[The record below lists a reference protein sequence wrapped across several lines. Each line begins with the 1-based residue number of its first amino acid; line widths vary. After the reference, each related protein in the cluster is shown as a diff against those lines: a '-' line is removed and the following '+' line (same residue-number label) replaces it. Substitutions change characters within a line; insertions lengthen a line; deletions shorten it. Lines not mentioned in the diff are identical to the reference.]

1 MSINRRKFV
10 LGAAGLGAAV
20 VGGGLLARPSDHGK
34 PYDDYFSALN
44 QELKKNGP
52 MRPCLVID
60 LDRMDH
66 NLDLVTGTLGRAGKN
81 YRIVEKSLPSAKLIE
96 YISKRS
102 GSRRLMS
109 FHQPFLNDD
118 AVLFPDAD
126 LLLGKPLPVRS
137 AELFYKNHKGPFD
150 PARQLQ
156 WLNDTPERVQ
166 EYLEL
171 ARGLGT
177 RMRINIEVDVGL
189 HRGGV
194 SSNAM
199 LAQMLDLIAANPQQ
213 LEFSGF
219 MGYDAHVGFGVPP
232 VLGTPRELLGKAMA
246 IYQGYVDFVR
256 SQYPKLWRDDLTF
269 NAGGSPSYPLHDQ
282 EKISSEISTGTAL
295 LKPTHYDIETLAQ
308 HVPAVF
314 IATPVIKAV
323 GPIEVPA
330 LDAKSKIF
338 SWWDVN
344 QRDLYYIYGG
354 FWRAEYES
362 PKGLQFNSVLGVS
375 ANQENVSG
383 SMATGLK
390 VNDQVFLRPEIV
402 EGVLLQFGD
411 LVAMRGGK
419 IVDYW
424 APLSA

>member
-1 MSINRRKFV
+1 MKRRTFL
-10 LGAAGLGAAV
+10 LGAGAAAIGAGLA
-20 VGGGLLARPSDHGK
+20 ARPGDHGA
-34 PYDDYFSALN
+34 PYDAYFSALN

-52 MRPCLVID
+52 MRPCLIID

-66 NLDLVTGTLGRAGKN
+66 NLDLVVSRLKGAGKN
-81 YRIVEKSLPSAKLIE
+81 YRIVEKSLPSQKLLD
-96 YISKRS
+96 YISRKS
-102 GSRRLMS
+102 GSRRFMS

-118 AVLFPDAD
+118 AALFPDAD

-150 PARQLQ
+150 PSRQLQ

-177 RMRINIEVDVGL
+177 RMRINIEIDVGL

-194 SSNAM
+194 GSNAM
-199 LAQMLDLIAANPQQ
+199 LGQMLDLIQANPQQ
-213 LEFSGF
+213 LEFAGF

-232 VLGTPRELLGKAMA
+232 ILGSTQELLAKAMA
-246 IYQGYVDFVR
+246 IYQGYVDFAR
-256 SQYPKLWRDDLTF
+256 GQYPKLWNDNLTL
-269 NAGGSPSYPLHDQ
+269 NAGGSPSYSVHTQ

-295 LKPTHYDIETLAQ
+295 LKPTHYDIETLKD
-308 HVPAVF
+308 HVPAAF

-323 GPIEVPA
+323 GPIDYPA
-330 LDAKSKIF
+330 LDGKSKIF

-344 QRDLYYIYGG
+344 QRSLYYIYGG
-354 FWRAEYES
+354 FWHADYES
-362 PKGLQFNSVLGVS
+362 PKGLQFNELLGVS

-383 SMATGLK
+383 SPATALK
-390 VNDQVFLRPEIV
+390 VDDQVFLRPQIV

-424 APLSA
+424 PPLSA

>member
-1 MSINRRKFV
+1 MKRRTFL
-10 LGAAGLGAAV
+10 LGAGAAA
-20 VGGGLLARPSDHGK
+20 VGAGWLARPGDHGA
-34 PYDDYFSALN
+34 PYDAYFSALN

-66 NLDLVTGTLGRAGKN
+66 NLDLVTSRLKAAGKN
-81 YRIVEKSLPSAKLIE
+81 YRIVEKSLPSQKLID
-96 YISKRS
+96 YISKKS

-137 AELFYKNHKGPFD
+137 AELFYQNLKGPFD
-150 PARQLQ
+150 PSRQLQ
-156 WLNDTPERVQ
+156 WLNDTPQRVQ

-177 RMRINIEVDVGL
+177 RMRINIEIDVGL

-194 SSNAM
+194 SSNAV
-199 LAQMLDLIAANPQQ
+199 LGQMLDLIAANPQQ
-213 LEFSGF
+213 LEFAGF
-219 MGYDAHVGFGVPP
+219 MGYDAQVGFSPRIVGP
-232 VLGTPRELLGKAMA
+232 VQELLAKAMA
-246 IYQGYVDFVR
+246 DYQGYVDFAR
-256 SQYPKLWRDDLTF
+256 SHYPKLWNDNLTL
-269 NAGGSPSYPLHDQ
+269 NAGGSPSYSLHGQ

-295 LKPTHYDIETLAQ
+295 LKPTHYDIETLKD
-308 HVPAVF
+308 HVPAAF

-323 GPIEVPA
+323 GPIEYPG
-330 LDAKSKIF
+330 LDEKSRII

-344 QRDLYYIYGG
+344 QRSLYFMYGG
-354 FWRAEYES
+354 LWYADYES
-362 PKGLQFNSVLGVS
+362 PKGLQFNELYGVS

-383 SMATGLK
+383 SPATALK
-390 VNDQVFLRPEIV
+390 VDDQVFLRPRIV

-419 IVDYW
+419 IIDYW
-424 APLSA
+424 PPLSA

>member
-1 MSINRRKFV
+1 MNRRNFM
-10 LGAAGLGAAV
+10 LGAAGVGAVV

-34 PYDDYFSALN
+34 PYDAYFSALN
-44 QELKKNGP
+44 EELKKNGP

-66 NLDLVTGTLGRAGKN
+66 NLDLVTTKLKGAGKN

-137 AELFYKNHKGPFD
+137 AEQFYKNHKGSFD
-150 PARQLQ
+150 PSRQLQ
-156 WLNDTPERVQ
+156 WLNDTPARVQ

-177 RMRINIEVDVGL
+177 RMRINFEIDVGL

-199 LAQMLDLIAANPQQ
+199 LGQMLDLIAANPQQ
-213 LEFSGF
+213 LEFAGF

-232 VLGTPRELLGKAMA
+232 ILGTSQELLAKAMA
-246 IYQGYVDFVR
+246 EYQGYVDFVR
-256 SQYPKLWRDDLTF
+256 NQYPKLWRDDLTF
-269 NAGGSPSYPLHDQ
+269 NAGGSPSYPLHDK

-295 LKPTHYDIETLAQ
+295 LKPTHYDIETLTA

-330 LDAKSKIF
+330 LDAKSRIF

-362 PKGLQFNSVLGVS
+362 PKGLQFNKLLGVS

-383 SMATGLK
+383 SLATSLK

-424 APLSA
+424 PPLSA

>member
-1 MSINRRKFV
+1 MNRRKFM
-10 LGAAGLGAAV
+10 LGAAGIGVVAA
-20 VGGGLLARPSDHGK
+20 GGGLLARPSDHGQ
-34 PYDDYFSALN
+34 PYDEYFRALN
-44 QELKKNGP
+44 EELKKNGP

-66 NLDLVTGTLGRAGKN
+66 NLDLVTSTLKRAGKN
-81 YRIVEKSLPSAKLIE
+81 YRIVEKSLPSQKLID

-137 AELFYKNHKGPFD
+137 AELFYKSHKGPFD
-150 PARQLQ
+150 PSRQLQ
-156 WLNDTPERVQ
+156 WLNDTPQRVQ

-177 RMRINIEVDVGL
+177 RMRINIEIDVGL

-194 SSNAM
+194 NNNAT

-213 LEFSGF
+213 LEFAGF

-232 VLGTPRELLGKAMA
+232 ILGSAQELLGKAMA
-246 IYQGYVDFVR
+246 DYQSHTDFVR

-269 NAGGSPSYPLHDQ
+269 NAGGSPSYPLHGQ

-295 LKPTHYDIETLAQ
+295 LKPTHYDIVTLTE

-323 GPIEVPA
+323 GPIDYPA
-330 LDAKSKIF
+330 LDGKSKIF

-354 FWRAEYES
+354 FWRADYES
-362 PKGLQFNSVLGVS
+362 PKGLQFNPLLGVS

-383 SMATGLK
+383 SPATALK
-390 VNDQVFLRPEIV
+390 VDDQVFLRPQIV

-419 IVDYW
+419 VVDYW
-424 APLSA
+424 PPLSA

>member
-1 MSINRRKFV
+1 MNRRNFMF
-10 LGAAGLGAAV
+10 GAAGAVV
-20 VGGGLLARPSDHGK
+20 VGGGLLAHPSDHGK
-34 PYDDYFSALN
+34 PYDAYFSALN
-44 QELKKNGP
+44 EELKKNGP
-52 MRPCLVID
+52 MRPCLIID

-66 NLDLVTGTLGRAGKN
+66 NLDLVTATLKGAGKN
-81 YRIVEKSLPSAKLIE
+81 YRIVEKSLPSQKLID

-118 AVLFPDAD
+118 AVLFPDGD

-150 PARQLQ
+150 PSRQLQ
-156 WLNDTPERVQ
+156 WLNDTPARVQ

-177 RMRINIEVDVGL
+177 RMRINIEIDVGL

-199 LAQMLDLIAANPQQ
+199 LAQMLDLIAANPEQ
-213 LEFSGF
+213 LEFAGF

-232 VLGTPRELLGKAMA
+232 ILGSARELLGKAMA
-246 IYQGYVDFVR
+246 EYQGYVDFVR
-256 SQYPKLWRDDLTF
+256 NQYPKLWRDDLTF
-269 NAGGSPSYPLHDQ
+269 NAGGSPSYPLHDK

-295 LKPTHYDIETLAQ
+295 LKPTHYDIETLAA
-308 HVPAVF
+308 HVPAAF

-330 LDAKSKIF
+330 LDGKSKIF

-344 QRDLYYIYGG
+344 QRALYYIYGG
-354 FWRAEYES
+354 FWRADYES
-362 PKGLQFNSVLGVS
+362 PKGLQFNELLGVS

-383 SMATGLK
+383 SPATGLK
-390 VNDQVFLRPEIV
+390 VNDQVFLRPQIV

-424 APLSA
+424 PPLSA

>member
-1 MSINRRKFV
+1 
-10 LGAAGLGAAV
+10 
-20 VGGGLLARPSDHGK
+20 
-34 PYDDYFSALN
+34 
-44 QELKKNGP
+44 
-52 MRPCLVID
+52 
-60 LDRMDH
+60 MDH
-66 NLDLVTGTLGRAGKN
+66 NLDLVTSRLKAAGKN

-96 YISKRS
+96 YISKRANTK
-102 GSRRLMS
+102 RLMS

-118 AVLFPDAD
+118 AVLFPDSD
-126 LLLGKPLPVRS
+126 ILLGKPLPVRS
-137 AELFYKNHKGPFD
+137 AELFYKSLKGPFD
-150 PARQLQ
+150 PSRQLQ
-156 WLNDTPERVQ
+156 WLISTPERLKQ
-166 EYLEL
+166 YAEL
-171 ARGLGT
+171 AAGLNT
-177 RMRINIEVDVGL
+177 RMRINIELDVGL

-194 SSNAM
+194 ADNDT
-199 LAQMLDLIAANPQQ
+199 LGQMLDLIAAHPQH
-213 LEFSGF
+213 LEFAGF

-232 VLGTPRELLGKAMA
+232 ILGTPRELLGKAMA
-246 IYQGYVDFVR
+246 EYQSHVDFVR
-256 SQYPKLWRDDLTF
+256 NQYPKLWRDNLTF

-295 LKPTHYDIETLAQ
+295 LKPTHYDIPTLTE

-314 IATPVIKAV
+314 IATPVIKAT

-344 QRDLYYIYGG
+344 QREMYYIYGG
-354 FWRAEYES
+354 YWRAEYES
-362 PKGLQFNSVLGVS
+362 PRGLQFNDILGVS

-383 SMATGLK
+383 SPAVGLK
-390 VNDQVFLRPEIV
+390 VDDQVFLRPAIV

-424 APLSA
+424 PPLSA

>member
-1 MSINRRKFV
+1 MKRRTF
-10 LGAAGLGAAV
+10 LLSAGAAAIGA
-20 VGGGLLARPSDHGK
+20 GWLARPGDHGA
-34 PYDDYFSALN
+34 PYDAYFSALN

-60 LDRMDH
+60 LDRMDR
-66 NLDLVTGTLGRAGKN
+66 NLDLVIGTLKGAGKN
-81 YRIVEKSLPSAKLIE
+81 YRIVEKSLPSPKLID
-96 YISKRS
+96 YVSKRS

-137 AELFYKNHKGPFD
+137 AELFYKNHQGPFD
-150 PARQLQ
+150 PSRQLQ
-156 WLNDTPERVQ
+156 WLNDTPQRVQ

-177 RMRINIEVDVGL
+177 RMRINIELDVGL

-232 VLGTPRELLGKAMA
+232 ILGSAQELLGKAMA
-246 IYQGYVDFVR
+246 DYQGYVDFAR
-256 SQYPKLWRDDLTF
+256 SQYPKLWRDDLTL
-269 NAGGSPSYPLHDQ
+269 NAGGSPSYPLHDR

-295 LKPTHYDIETLAQ
+295 LKPTHYDIATLTK

-323 GPIEVPA
+323 GPIDYPA
-330 LDAKSKIF
+330 LDGKSRIF

-344 QRDLYYIYGG
+344 QRALYYVYGG

-362 PKGLQFNSVLGVS
+362 PKGLQFNELLGVS

-383 SMATGLK
+383 SPATGLQ
-390 VNDQVFLRPEIV
+390 VDDQVFLRPEIV

-411 LVAMRGGK
+411 LVVMRGGK

-424 APLSA
+424 PPLSA